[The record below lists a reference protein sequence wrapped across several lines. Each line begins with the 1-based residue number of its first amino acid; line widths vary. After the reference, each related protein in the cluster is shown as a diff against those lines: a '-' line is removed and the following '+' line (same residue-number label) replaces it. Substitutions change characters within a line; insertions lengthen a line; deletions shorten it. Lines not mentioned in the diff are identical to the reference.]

1 MEAATQPK
9 RSIEM
14 KTECIRRY
22 AGGLLAAL
30 LLFGAGARAQGTVS
44 KTIRPTRPAAR
55 QPTGV
60 LHGRVLWP
68 DGKPVEGARVMV
80 QSSDGRWPRALST
93 DAEGRF
99 RLTRTIGPYDL
110 RARANGRWSKW
121 TRNVRV
127 KAGEETGV
135 TLRIPAAPPPPGATP
150 EGGKSKP
157 PAKKP
162 E

>member
-1 MEAATQPK
+1 MQMNRE
-9 RSIEM
+9 SIP
-14 KTECIRRY
+14 TY
-22 AGGLLAAL
+22 AGGLLVAL
-30 LLFGAGARAQGTVS
+30 LLFGAGAWAQGTAS

-60 LHGRVLWP
+60 LHGRVLGA
-68 DGKPVEGARVMV
+68 DGKPVKGARVMV
-80 QSSDGRWPRALST
+80 QSSDGRTPRALLT
-93 DAEGRF
+93 GADGRC

-110 RARANGRWSKW
+110 RANSNGQWSEW

-135 TLRIPAAPPPPGATP
+135 TLRIPAAPRPPVASP
-150 EGGKSKP
+150 ESGKNKP